1 MDRQILTP
9 IIVTLILIVF
19 IVPIGINLL
28 ASNMD
33 GWNVIVKAA
42 MIIGI
47 PTMFLIAVLIV
58 FIPKGR
64 K

>member
-9 IIVTLILIVF
+9 IIVALILIVF
-19 IVPIGINLL
+19 IVPIGITLL

-33 GWNVIVKAA
+33 GWNIIVKGV

-58 FIPKGR
+58 FIPKTR

>member
-9 IIVTLILIVF
+9 LIVALILIVF

-28 ASNMD
+28 ANGMD
-33 GWNVIVKAA
+33 GSNVIVKAV
-42 MIIGI
+42 MMIGI

-58 FIPKGR
+58 FIPKR
-64 K
+64 TK

>member
-9 IIVTLILIVF
+9 IIITFILIVF
-19 IVPIGINLL
+19 VVPIGINLL

-33 GWNVIVKAA
+33 GWNVIVQAA

-58 FIPKGR
+58 FIPNNK